1 MLSALIVMG
10 NPVSFG
16 AFLGDWSRY
25 IPAATPP
32 SRLLWATVSAQLATL
47 VPFLFGVLTATL
59 TVGRGDYVFTL
70 IQLSPLWYAPLLMIV
85 AFLGGLSTGITSL
98 YGTGLDFSSVFPR
111 LSRVAASL
119 VVGAVAFV
127 FILAGRLLFDL
138 TASVNAFIG
147 AIVICTTPWM
157 AIMMIGY
164 LVRRGD
170 YFPADLQVFNE
181 GRVGGRYWFSGGV
194 NWRPMTAWIVAAVVG
209 LMFANYPP
217 LVVGPLHDVA
227 GGIDIS
233 LPVSLA
239 LAAATYLVSLWV
251 APEPRYAF
259 GPAGPRWVPV
269 RDGVPPPITDDTGAS
284 THRVARRA

>member
-1 MLSALIVMG
+1 
-10 NPVSFG
+10 
-16 AFLGDWSRY
+16 DWSRY

-47 VPFLFGVLTATL
+47 VPILFGVLTATL

-70 IQLSPLWYAPLLMIV
+70 L
-85 AFLGGLSTGITSL
+85 
-98 YGTGLDFSSVFPR
+98 
-111 LSRVAASL
+111 
-119 VVGAVAFV
+119 
-127 FILAGRLLFDL
+127 
-138 TASVNAFIG
+138 
-147 AIVICTTPWM
+147 
-157 AIMMIGY
+157 
-164 LVRRGD
+164 RRGQLA
-170 YFPADLQVFNE
+170 ADD
-181 GRVGGRYWFSGGV
+181 RVDRG
-194 NWRPMTAWIVAAVVG
+194 AVVG

-227 GGIDIS
+227 GGIEIS

-259 GPAGPRWVPV
+259 GPTGPRWVPV